1 MDSVVAAVDF
11 SLHQTGIATP
21 PVGHSQAAIGGAFPQ
36 QQPPL
41 HVKQNNDSSF
51 HVSVIPLYIIETST
65 PVIVAFFQHSA
76 SCFIKTYK
84 HKLSHWRIQ
93 MKPYL
98 LGQGIFHVV
107 DGLCCVLLL
116 MFLTILLVL
125 LWQSTHIFFV
135 GSNIINLF

>member
-65 PVIVAFFQHSA
+65 PVIVAFSNTQHVISL
-76 SCFIKTYK
+76 
-84 HKLSHWRIQ
+84 KLTNTN
-93 MKPYL
+93 YL
-98 LGQGIFHVV
+98 IGE
-107 DGLCCVLLL
+107 CR
-116 MFLTILLVL
+116 
-125 LWQSTHIFFV
+125 
-135 GSNIINLF
+135 